1 MTDELEERIEVL
13 ETTVLELDE
22 DIDNINADINILQ
35 ADVSDIGNDIEG
47 ASSILILRLIY
58 SGESKGGGRQGSDP
72 HLGPNFFIFMQFLAK
87 YLQNYRLAHR
97 PWEVTYLSGKSCIR
111 HWFRVSKSQLFS

>member
-1 MTDELEERIEVL
+1 M
-13 ETTVLELDE
+13 LELDE

-58 SGESKGGGRQGSDP
+58 SGESKGGGRQGSDR
-72 HLGPNFFIFMQFLAK
+72 HLGPNFFIFMQFFW
-87 YLQNYRLAHR
+87 QNICK
-97 PWEVTYLSGKSCIR
+97 TIG
-111 HWFRVSKSQLFS
+111 